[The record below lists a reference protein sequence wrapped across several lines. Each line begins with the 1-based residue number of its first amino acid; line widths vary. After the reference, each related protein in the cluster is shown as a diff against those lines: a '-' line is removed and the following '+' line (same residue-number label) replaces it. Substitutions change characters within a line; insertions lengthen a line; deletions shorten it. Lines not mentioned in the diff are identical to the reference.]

1 MASSLSPKAAEQDNS
16 KLAPFGYFDG
26 MLRLGRVEYARSH
39 AEWETYNSVYIG
51 VRFTCTCRVIQF
63 PG

>member
-39 AEWETYNSVYIG
+39 AEWET
-51 VRFTCTCRVIQF
+51 
-63 PG
+63 